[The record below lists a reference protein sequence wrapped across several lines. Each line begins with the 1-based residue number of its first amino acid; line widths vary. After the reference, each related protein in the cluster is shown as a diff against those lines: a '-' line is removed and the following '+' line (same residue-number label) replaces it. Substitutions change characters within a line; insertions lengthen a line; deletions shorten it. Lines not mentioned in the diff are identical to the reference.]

1 MTKPSKQVATPCLT
15 AGKESLTLLLQ
26 VCLGAGLWLVLLI
39 WLAPLG
45 LQDLLTGQS
54 IPAFWQNLYL
64 LGLYLWLGG
73 CLQLSQRR
81 SGQQWLAWGLG
92 KGWYKQ
98 ILPAFGWGLLMFGCL
113 WFWGYSSGQLANLQG
128 SNSALGSLPPSEW
141 QRRLWLCLIS
151 LFSAWALAS
160 IEEVLFRGWLWQVW
174 LPALGPRKTVL
185 LQALVFSAV
194 HGESWQ
200 SGWLALH
207 LFLIGLLLGGLR
219 HVTGRLGAS
228 MGLHAG
234 WVWAVLCL
242 GQLGLLASP
251 HGTYNPLREGPTLLI
266 WLGPLAWVTFQWLR
280 NEAESA
286 KHAAGSAS
294 VA

>member
-26 VCLGAGLWLVLLI
+26 VCLGAGLWLVLLLS
-39 WLAPLG
+39 LAPFHW
-45 LQDLLTGQS
+45 QNLLAGKT

-64 LGLYLWLGG
+64 LGLYLWLGV
-73 CLQLSQRR
+73 CLQLSMRR
-81 SGQQWLAWGLG
+81 SGQQWQAWGLG

-98 ILPAFGWGLLMFGCL
+98 ILPAFGWGLLVFGGL
-113 WFWGYSSGQLANLQG
+113 WIWGYGSGQLMSVKGPDLLLF
-128 SNSALGSLPPSEW
+128 S
-141 QRRLWLCLIS
+141 LIS
-151 LFSAWALAS
+151 LSSLISAWALAS
-160 IEEVLFRGWLWQVW
+160 IEEILFRGWLWQVW
-174 LPALGPRKTVL
+174 LPALGPRKTL
-185 LQALVFSAV
+185 LFQALVFSTV

-251 HGTYNPLREGPTLLI
+251 HGTYNPLRAGPTLLI
-266 WLGPLAWVTFQWLR
+266 WLGPLAWVAFQWLR